1 MEGLLKLSLLRE
13 AEFKEFEP
21 QFKFETRLKYGC
33 FHFKLQLNVSGF
45 KPVLSWYRFLAAIRC
60 GSNSLNSDSV
70 PFAFRILTLYVSGL
84 LQMGG
89 GP

>member
-1 MEGLLKLSLLRE
+1 MEGHLKLSLLRE

-45 KPVLSWYRFLAAIRC
+45 KPVLS
-60 GSNSLNSDSV
+60 
-70 PFAFRILTLYVSGL
+70 
-84 LQMGG
+84 
-89 GP
+89 